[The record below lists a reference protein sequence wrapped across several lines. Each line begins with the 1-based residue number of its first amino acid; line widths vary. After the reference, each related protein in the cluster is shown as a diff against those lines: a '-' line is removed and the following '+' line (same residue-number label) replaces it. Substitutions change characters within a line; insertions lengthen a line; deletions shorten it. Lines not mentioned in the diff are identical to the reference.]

1 MKINEENIIEIT
13 EELSSEYEVSKVL
26 SKYPKD
32 TIIVKN
38 VKDFD
43 MPIISGISNT
53 REKIAKSINCEVS
66 EITKRIIEAIDNP
79 IKVEKFTDLS
89 EYNSSKVD
97 LDKIPILTHY
107 KRDGGK
113 YITSGV
119 VFARD
124 PESGI
129 QNASIHRMM
138 VLDNERLVI
147 RIVPR
152 NLYTYFQNA
161 QKSGKDL
168 EIAIAIGMD
177 PAILLASTTSIPIDY
192 NEMDVAN
199 AFKNGKLELIKCG
212 NLEVPKADIILEGK
226 ISVKENVAE
235 GPFVDLTDTYDII
248 RDQPVIN
255 LSKMHIKKDNPHYHS
270 ILPAGFEHKLLQGLP
285 QEPRIFKAVKNAV
298 PTVENVVLTE
308 GGCCWLHAVIS
319 INKQTEGD
327 GKNAIMA
334 ALSAHP
340 SLKHAIVVDT
350 DVNIFDAEDVEYA
363 IATRVKGDKDIMIVP
378 NVRGSSLDPVAES
391 DGTTTKIG
399 VDATKSFKSLD
410 KFERVSHS
418 SRRRH
423 RQADTR
429 LRQNP
434 TDSPS
439 RRFSPVQTYP
449 APRHGEARRHGS
461 PSPRSDT

>member
-1 MKINEENIIEIT
+1 MNIEDENIIEIT
-13 EELSSEYEVSKVL
+13 EELSSEFEVARIL
-26 SKYPKD
+26 RDYPKD
-32 TIIVKN
+32 TVIIKN
-38 VKDFD
+38 VKGYDI
-43 MPIISGISNT
+43 PIISGICNT

-66 EITKRIIEAIDNP
+66 EITEKIIEASDNP
-79 IKVEKFTDLS
+79 IKVDKFSDFS
-89 EYNSSKVD
+89 EYDNLEID

-113 YITSGV
+113 YITAGV

-124 PESGI
+124 PVSGI

-138 VLDNERLVI
+138 VLDNKRLVI

-161 QKSGKDL
+161 QKEGKDL
-168 EIAIAIGMD
+168 DIAIAIGID

-199 AFKNGKLELIKCG
+199 AFKDGQLTLIKCG
-212 NLEVPKADIILEGK
+212 DLEVPEADIILEGK
-226 ISVKENVAE
+226 ISVTETVRE

-255 LSKMHIKKDNPHYHS
+255 LEKMHIKKDNPCYHA
-270 ILPAGFEHKLLQGLP
+270 IIPAGFEHKLLQGLP
-285 QEPRIFKAVKNAV
+285 QEPRIFKSVKNAV

-308 GGCCWLHAVIS
+308 GGCCWLHAAVS
-319 INKQTEGD
+319 IKKQTEGD

-340 SLKHAIVVDT
+340 SLKHCVVVDT
-350 DVNIFDAEDVEYA
+350 DVNVFDAEDVEYA
-363 IATRVKGDKDIMIVP
+363 IATRVKGDRDIMIVP

-399 VDATKSFKSLD
+399 VDATKSLKTLE
-410 KFERVSHS
+410 KFERVS
-418 SRRRH
+418 
-423 RQADTR
+423 
-429 LRQNP
+429 
-434 TDSPS
+434 
-439 RRFSPVQTYP
+439 F
-449 APRHGEARRHGS
+449 GE
-461 PSPRSDT
+461 

>member
-1 MKINEENIIEIT
+1 MKIDNENIIEIT
-13 EELSSEYEVSKVL
+13 DELSSEYEVSRVL
-26 SKYPKD
+26 RDYPKD
-32 TIIVKN
+32 TVIIKN
-38 VKDFD
+38 VKGFD
-43 MPIISGISNT
+43 MPVISGICNT
-53 REKIAKSINCEVS
+53 RAKIAESINCEVS
-66 EITKRIIEAIDNP
+66 EITEKIIEASDNP
-79 IKVEKFTDLS
+79 IKVDKFTDFS
-89 EYNSSKVD
+89 EYNSLDVN

-113 YITSGV
+113 YITAGV

-124 PESGI
+124 PISGV

-138 VLDNERLVI
+138 VLDNKRLVI

-161 QKSGKDL
+161 QKEGKDL

-199 AFKNGKLELIKCG
+199 AFKDSELTLIKCG
-212 NLEVPKADIILEGK
+212 NLEVPQAEIILEGK
-226 ISVKENVAE
+226 ISVSETVRE

-255 LSKMHIKKDNPHYHS
+255 LEKMHIQKDNPCYHA
-270 ILPAGFEHKLLQGLP
+270 IIPAGFEHKLLQGLP
-285 QEPRIFKAVKNAV
+285 QEPRIFKSVKNAV

-308 GGCCWLHAVIS
+308 GGCCWLHAAVS

-340 SLKHAIVVDT
+340 SLKHCVVVDT
-350 DVNIFDAEDVEYA
+350 DVNVFDAEDVEYA
-363 IATRVKGDKDIMIVP
+363 IATRVKGDKDIMIVS

-399 VDATKSFKSLD
+399 VDATKSLKTLG
-410 KFERVSHS
+410 KFERVS
-418 SRRRH
+418 
-423 RQADTR
+423 
-429 LRQNP
+429 
-434 TDSPS
+434 
-439 RRFSPVQTYP
+439 F
-449 APRHGEARRHGS
+449 GE
-461 PSPRSDT
+461 

>member
-1 MKINEENIIEIT
+1 MNINDENIIEIT
-13 EELSSEYEVSKVL
+13 EELSCDYELSKVL
-26 SKYPKD
+26 RKYPKD
-32 TIIVKN
+32 TVIIKN
-38 VKDFD
+38 VKGFD
-43 MPIISGISNT
+43 MPVISGICNT
-53 REKIAKSINCEVS
+53 REKIANSINCEVS
-66 EITKRIIEAIDNP
+66 EITEKIISAMENP
-79 IKVEKFTDLS
+79 LKVDKFTDFS
-89 EYNSSKVD
+89 DYNTLD
-97 LDKIPILTHY
+97 INLDKLPILTHY
-107 KRDGGK
+107 KRDGGA
-113 YITSGV
+113 YITAGV

-124 PESGI
+124 PKTGI

-161 QKSGKDL
+161 KELGEDL

-177 PAILLASTTSIPIDY
+177 PAILLASTTSIPIDF

-199 AFKNGKLELIKCG
+199 AFKNGELELIKCG
-212 NLEVPKADIILEGK
+212 NLEVPPADIILEGK
-226 ISVKENVAE
+226 ISVTETVAE

-248 RDQPVIN
+248 RDQPIIN
-255 LSKMHIKKDNPHYHS
+255 LEKMHIKKDNPAYHA
-270 ILPAGFEHKLLQGLP
+270 IIPAGFEHKLLQGLP

-308 GGCCWLHAVIS
+308 GGCCWLHSVIS

-340 SLKHAIVVDT
+340 SLKHCVVVDR
-350 DVNIFDAEDVEYA
+350 DVNVFDAEDVEYA
-363 IATRVKGDKDIMIVP
+363 ISTRVKGDRDIMIVP

-399 VDATKSFKSLD
+399 VDATKSLKTLE
-410 KFERVSHS
+410 KFERVSFG
-418 SRRRH
+418 
-423 RQADTR
+423 Q
-429 LRQNP
+429 
-434 TDSPS
+434 
-439 RRFSPVQTYP
+439 
-449 APRHGEARRHGS
+449 
-461 PSPRSDT
+461 

>member
-1 MKINEENIIEIT
+1 MNIKDENIIEIT
-13 EELSSEYEVSKVL
+13 EELSCEFEIAKVL
-26 SKYPKD
+26 RKHPKD
-32 TIIVKN
+32 TLIIKN
-38 VKDFD
+38 AKGYDLPVV
-43 MPIISGISNT
+43 SGICNT
-53 REKIAKSINCEVS
+53 REKIAESINCEVG
-66 EITKRIIEAIDNP
+66 EITEKIIAAMENP
-79 IKVEKFTDLS
+79 IKVDKFTDFS
-89 EYNSSKVD
+89 QYNTSDAD

-107 KRDGGK
+107 KRDGGA
-113 YITSGV
+113 YITAGV

-124 PESGI
+124 PETGI

-138 VLDNERLVI
+138 VLDNKRLVI

-161 QKSGKDL
+161 QKAGQDL
-168 EIAIAIGMD
+168 DIAIAIGMD

-199 AFKNGKLELIKCG
+199 AFKGGELELIKCG
-212 NLEVPKADIILEGK
+212 ELEVPQADIILEGK
-226 ISVKENVAE
+226 ISVSETVAE

-248 RDQPVIN
+248 RDQPIIN
-255 LSKMHIKKDNPHYHS
+255 LSKMHIKKDNPAYHA

-308 GGCCWLHAVIS
+308 GGCCWLHSVVS

-340 SLKHAIVVDT
+340 SLKHCVVVDT
-350 DVNIFDAEDVEYA
+350 DVDVFDTEDVEYA
-363 IATRVKGDKDIMIVP
+363 IATRVKGDRDIMIVP

-399 VDATKSFKSLD
+399 VDATKSLKSIE
-410 KFERVSHS
+410 KFERVS
-418 SRRRH
+418 
-423 RQADTR
+423 
-429 LRQNP
+429 L
-434 TDSPS
+434 
-439 RRFSPVQTYP
+439 
-449 APRHGEARRHGS
+449 GE
-461 PSPRSDT
+461 

>member
-1 MKINEENIIEIT
+1 MKINDENVIEIT
-13 EELSSEYEVSKVL
+13 QELSSEYEVSKVL
-26 SKYPKD
+26 REYPKD
-32 TIIVKN
+32 TVIIKN
-38 VKDFD
+38 VKGYDI
-43 MPIISGISNT
+43 PIINGICNT
-53 REKIAKSINCEVS
+53 RQKIAKSINCEVS
-66 EITKRIIEAIDNP
+66 EITQKIIDAIDNP
-79 IKVEKFTDLS
+79 IKVDKFCDFKD
-89 EYNSSKVD
+89 YNTLEVD

-113 YITSGV
+113 YITAGV

-124 PESGI
+124 PKTGI

-138 VLDNERLVI
+138 VLDNKRLVI

-152 NLYTYFQNA
+152 NLYTYFENA
-161 QKSGKDL
+161 KKEGEDL
-168 EIAIAIGMD
+168 DIAIAIGID

-199 AFKNGKLELIKCG
+199 AFKNGDLTLIKCG
-212 NLEVPKADIILEGK
+212 ELEIPQADIILEGK
-226 ISVKENVAE
+226 ISVTETVPE

-255 LSKMHIKKDNPHYHS
+255 LTKMHIKKENPYYHA
-270 ILPAGFEHKLLQGLP
+270 IVPAGFEHKLLQGLP
-285 QEPRIFKAVKNAV
+285 QEPRIYKSVKNAV

-308 GGCCWLHAVIS
+308 GGCCWLHSVIS

-340 SLKHAIVVDT
+340 SLKHCVVVDT
-350 DVNIFDAEDVEYA
+350 DVDVFDAEDVEYA
-363 IATRVKGDKDIMIVP
+363 ISTRVKGDRDIMIVP

-399 VDATKSFKSLD
+399 VDATKSLKTLE
-410 KFERVSHS
+410 KFERVS
-418 SRRRH
+418 
-423 RQADTR
+423 
-429 LRQNP
+429 
-434 TDSPS
+434 
-439 RRFSPVQTYP
+439 F
-449 APRHGEARRHGS
+449 GE
-461 PSPRSDT
+461 

>member
-1 MKINEENIIEIT
+1 MKIDNENIIEIT
-13 EELSSEYEVSKVL
+13 DELSSEYEVSRVL
-26 SKYPKD
+26 RDYPKD
-32 TIIVKN
+32 TVIIKN
-38 VKDFD
+38 VKGFD
-43 MPIISGISNT
+43 MPVISGICNT
-53 REKIAKSINCEVS
+53 RAKIAESINCEVS
-66 EITKRIIEAIDNP
+66 EITEKIIEASDNP
-79 IKVEKFTDLS
+79 IKVDKFTDFS
-89 EYNSSKVD
+89 EYNSLDVN

-113 YITSGV
+113 YITAGV

-124 PESGI
+124 PVSGV

-138 VLDNERLVI
+138 VLDNKRLVI

-161 QKSGKDL
+161 QKEGKDL

-199 AFKNGKLELIKCG
+199 AFKDTELTLIKCG
-212 NLEVPKADIILEGK
+212 NLEVPQAEIILEGK
-226 ISVKENVAE
+226 ISVSETVRE

-255 LSKMHIKKDNPHYHS
+255 LEKMHIKKDNPCYHA
-270 ILPAGFEHKLLQGLP
+270 IIPAGFEHKLLQGLP
-285 QEPRIFKAVKNAV
+285 QEPRIFKSVKNAV

-308 GGCCWLHAVIS
+308 GGCCWLHAAVS

-340 SLKHAIVVDT
+340 SLKHCVVVDT
-350 DVNIFDAEDVEYA
+350 DVNVFDAEDVEYA
-363 IATRVKGDKDIMIVP
+363 IATRVKGDKDIMIVS

-399 VDATKSFKSLD
+399 VDATKSLKTLG
-410 KFERVSHS
+410 KFERVS
-418 SRRRH
+418 
-423 RQADTR
+423 
-429 LRQNP
+429 
-434 TDSPS
+434 
-439 RRFSPVQTYP
+439 F
-449 APRHGEARRHGS
+449 GE
-461 PSPRSDT
+461 

>member
-1 MKINEENIIEIT
+1 MILDNENIIEIT
-13 EELSSEYEVSKVL
+13 EELSNEFEVAKVL
-26 SKYPKD
+26 RKYPKD
-32 TIIVKN
+32 TVLIKN
-38 VKDFD
+38 VKGFD
-43 MPIISGISNT
+43 LPVISGICNT

-66 EITKRIIEAIDNP
+66 EITQKIIDAMEKP
-79 IKVEKFTDLS
+79 IKVDKFTDFSQYDTLDI
-89 EYNSSKVD
+89 D
-97 LDKIPILTHY
+97 LDKIPILKHY
-107 KRDGGK
+107 KRDGGA

-124 PESGI
+124 PVTGI

-138 VLDNERLVI
+138 VLDNKRLVI

-161 QKSGKDL
+161 QKAGQDL
-168 EIAIAIGMD
+168 DIAIAIGMD
-177 PAILLASTTSIPIDY
+177 PSILLASTTSIPIDY

-199 AFKNGKLELIKCG
+199 AFKNGELELIKCG
-212 NLEVPKADIILEGK
+212 ELEVPQADIILEGK
-226 ISVKENVAE
+226 ISVTETIAE

-248 RDQPVIN
+248 RDQPIIN
-255 LSKMHIKKDNPHYHS
+255 LEKMHIKKENAAYHA

-308 GGCCWLHAVIS
+308 GGCCWLHSVVS

-340 SLKHAIVVDT
+340 SLKHCVVVDR
-350 DVNIFDAEDVEYA
+350 DVDVFDAEDVEYA
-363 IATRVKGDKDIMIVP
+363 IATRVKGDRDIMIVP

-399 VDATKSFKSLD
+399 VDATKSLKTVE
-410 KFERVSHS
+410 KFERVS
-418 SRRRH
+418 
-423 RQADTR
+423 
-429 LRQNP
+429 
-434 TDSPS
+434 
-439 RRFSPVQTYP
+439 FS
-449 APRHGEARRHGS
+449 E
-461 PSPRSDT
+461 

>member
-1 MKINEENIIEIT
+1 MKLNEKNIIEIND
-13 EELSSEYEVSKVL
+13 ELSSEFEVAKVL
-26 SKYPKD
+26 RKYPKD
-32 TIIVKN
+32 TVIINN
-38 VKDFD
+38 VKGFD
-43 MPIISGISNT
+43 MPVISGICNT
-53 REKIAKSINCEVS
+53 RDKIAESINCKVS
-66 EITKRIIEAIDNP
+66 EITEKIIEAMEKP
-79 IKVEKFTDLS
+79 IKVDKFTDFS
-89 EYNSSKVD
+89 EYNTLEID

-107 KRDGGK
+107 KRDGGA

-124 PESGI
+124 PVSGI

-138 VLDNERLVI
+138 VLDNKRLVI

-161 QKSGKDL
+161 KKEGEDL

-199 AFKNGKLELIKCG
+199 AFKNGELELIKCG
-212 NLEVPKADIILEGK
+212 ELEVPQADIILEGK
-226 ISVKENVAE
+226 ISVTETIAE
-235 GPFVDLTDTYDII
+235 GPFVDLTDTYDIV
-248 RDQPVIN
+248 RDQPIIN
-255 LSKMHIKKDNPHYHS
+255 LEKMHIKKENPAYHA

-308 GGCCWLHAVIS
+308 GGCCWLHAVVS

-340 SLKHAIVVDT
+340 SLKHCVVVDT
-350 DVNIFDAEDVEYA
+350 DVNVFDAEDVEYA
-363 IATRVKGDKDIMIVP
+363 ISTRVKGDRDIMIVP

-399 VDATKSFKSLD
+399 VDATKSLKTVE
-410 KFERVSHS
+410 KFERVS
-418 SRRRH
+418 
-423 RQADTR
+423 
-429 LRQNP
+429 
-434 TDSPS
+434 
-439 RRFSPVQTYP
+439 FS
-449 APRHGEARRHGS
+449 E
-461 PSPRSDT
+461 